1 MRFLGDSI
9 DDGFKYRIAIHK
21 TSGKV
26 TGALRYYVENDTY
39 NPNDLGFLQSNNI
52 QRWTG
57 ELNYNIYKP
66 FWRLNKMFNYFA
78 VTYARQYKPNT
89 YRDFSLNGST
99 VLIFKSF
106 FAMGGGF
113 EWAPAEIYDYYEP
126 RVPGRY
132 FINPG
137 YWGANAWISTNYVN
151 PFALD
156 IRVHAWDVNREDDIH
171 RVGVYYDV
179 SPRYRVSDR
188 FSFIAGFNQDLAK
201 NETGYAATLGDTIIF
216 GTRNKNTITQW
227 LTAKYIFSNRM
238 GLNLIGRH
246 YWARATYND
255 FFALTE
261 DGRLASTSYTGM
273 ANGTS
278 LHNVSFN
285 AFTIDLGFSW
295 FFSPGSE
302 MSIVWKN
309 AIFQEG
315 RLTDISYGDNLTQ
328 LFQSPQLNSFSIKLL
343 YYLDYLKV
351 RDGLSG

>member
-1 MRFLGDSI
+1 
-9 DDGFKYRIAIHK
+9 
-21 TSGKV
+21 
-26 TGALRYYVENDTY
+26 
-39 NPNDLGFLQSNNI
+39 
-52 QRWTG
+52 
-57 ELNYNIYKP
+57 
-66 FWRLNKMFNYFA
+66 
-78 VTYARQYKPNT
+78 
-89 YRDFSLNGST
+89 
-99 VLIFKSF
+99 
-106 FAMGGGF
+106 
-113 EWAPAEIYDYYEP
+113 
-126 RVPGRY
+126 
-132 FINPG
+132 
-137 YWGANAWISTNYVN
+137 VN